1 MSEPLGELEFYLK
14 RAEATA
20 KRNPDRYALVTMM
33 VNKNTNDAKETIHGD
48 GETIIKMVTYLM
60 SRVILKLWDA
70 LSSDQERIELLA
82 GITEGLTETV
92 TDAWKKAQE
101 NTEE

>member
-14 RAEATA
+14 RAEATV

-48 GETIIKMVTYLM
+48 GNTILNMVIYLL
-60 SRVILKLWDA
+60 SKVILNIWYT

>member
-20 KRNPDRYALVTMM
+20 KRNEERYALVTMM

-48 GETIIKMVTYLM
+48 GNTILNMVVYLL
-60 SRVILKLWDA
+60 SKVILKIWDT
-70 LSSDQERIELLA
+70 LPSDQERIELLA

>member
-20 KRNPDRYALVTMM
+20 KRNEERYALVTMM
-33 VNKNTNDAKETIHGD
+33 VNKTTNDAKETIHGD
-48 GETIIKMVTYLM
+48 GNTILNMVVYLL
-60 SRVILKLWDA
+60 SKVILKIWDT
-70 LSSDQERIELLA
+70 LPSDQERIELLA

>member
-14 RAEATA
+14 RAEVTA

-33 VNKNTNDAKETIHGD
+33 VNKTTKEAKDTIHGD
-48 GETIIKMVTYLM
+48 GENIITMVTYLM
-60 SRVILKLWDA
+60 SKVILKLWDV
-70 LSSDQERIELLA
+70 LPTDQERIDML
-82 GITEGLTETV
+82 GSVMQGVTDRV

-101 NTEE
+101 GAEE